1 MPKKYTTYTDAQRS
15 AAMIT
20 LALNKFDYEK
30 TEIELGI
37 DRKVLQRW
45 DKELPK
51 RMIPEML
58 EEAIGKLFDR
68 MPAKFTEKA
77 WGITLGILL
86 DKYLLVNN
94 QPNSRLET
102 TINTVINASE
112 EEKAAIIAEAERI
125 LASRNFSGSDPSTP
139 PTPED

>member
-15 AAMIT
+15 AAMIQ

-30 TEIELGI
+30 TEHELGI

-45 DKELPK
+45 EKELPK
-51 RMIPEML
+51 RMIPQML
-58 EEAIGKLFDR
+58 EEAIAKLFER

-77 WGITLGILL
+77 WGITLGILM
-86 DKYLLVNN
+86 DKYLLINN
-94 QPNSRLET
+94 QPNARLET

-112 EEKAAIIAEAERI
+112 EEKAAIIEEAERI
-125 LASRNFSGSDPSTP
+125 LARRDISSTDFSPSEA
-139 PTPED
+139 PED